1 MAINFISCKDSDET
15 QIMDSKSDN
24 IEIVMGIETDEV
36 IEELFESPLQR
47 YQNGLEESMRGSEFI
62 FW

>member
-36 IEELFESPLQR
+36 IEELFESLLQK

-62 FW
+62 F